1 MSELSELFA
10 EVAPDIQR
18 AIRDLGWHTP
28 TPVQTAAIPKMRAG
42 GDLIVRAQTGSG
54 KTGAFGIPLVEAIDT
69 ALAKTQAIV
78 LLPTRELAN
87 QVAKELDALGQY
99 RGVRTLPIYGGIAY
113 GPQLEGLDK
122 GAHIIVGT
130 PGRILDHLKSG
141 RMDLGAT
148 KVLVLDEADEMLG
161 LGFWPD
167 MKEIAS
173 YLPKKRQSHLFS
185 ATMPERVR
193 SLSRFF
199 LTNAEDVTIDRDNAA
214 PQQIE
219 HYYYVC
225 TASEKE
231 SVLARILAYEEPES
245 AIIFC
250 NTKAD
255 VRFITAYL
263 AKRDFN
269 VDQISGDLP
278 QSAREKAMNKIKAGN
293 LRFLVATDVAARGID
308 ISDLA
313 YVINYTTSDSPEVY
327 VHRTGRTG
335 RAGKSGI
342 AISLVSGLDI
352 GNFKFMQTVSGIVV
366 KEKKAPTEK
375 DIAQR
380 AQERSLQKSEAELE
394 LLIEK
399 AKERLAT
406 IPHAEVL
413 QRAERIL
420 PFVKRLAASDDGL
433 EELAKVCAAYL
444 LKPGAGAL
452 LTDRTTDKT
461 SDKTT
466 GNSRVKATS
475 TSNASARDAEDAGGA
490 YALDRDTGDGG
501 ASAGAGDDDAAHDR
515 DRANKAPE
523 SGGGADRGRRRSR
536 SGSRSG
542 GSSAGSREGAR
553 PSGGDRGRS
562 GGGTS
567 GAGGRS
573 GGGSSTGARRR
584 PR

>member
-1 MSELSELFA
+1 
-10 EVAPDIQR
+10 
-18 AIRDLGWHTP
+18 
-28 TPVQTAAIPKMRAG
+28 
-42 GDLIVRAQTGSG
+42 
-54 KTGAFGIPLVEAIDT
+54 
-69 ALAKTQAIV
+69 
-78 LLPTRELAN
+78 
-87 QVAKELDALGQY
+87 
-99 RGVRTLPIYGGIAY
+99 
-113 GPQLEGLDK
+113 
-122 GAHIIVGT
+122 
-130 PGRILDHLKSG
+130 
-141 RMDLGAT
+141 MDLGAT

-167 MKEIAS
+167 MKELAS

-199 LTNAEDVTIDRDNAA
+199 LNNAEDVTIDRDNAA

-352 GNFKFMQTVSGIVV
+352 GNFKFMQTVSGITV
-366 KEKKAPTEK
+366 KEKKVPTER
-375 DIAQR
+375 DIAQK
-380 AQERSLQKSEAELE
+380 AEERSRQKSEAELE
-394 LLIEK
+394 QLIEK

-413 QRAERIL
+413 MRAERIL
-420 PFVKRLAASDDGL
+420 PFVKRLAGNDDGL

-444 LKPGAGAL
+444 LEPGAGRAAA
-452 LTDRTTDKT
+452 
-461 SDKTT
+461 
-466 GNSRVKATS
+466 GP
-475 TSNASARDAEDAGGA
+475 ARAADDETEDAERGAEAPARSGGA
-490 YALDRDTGDGG
+490 
-501 ASAGAGDDDAAHDR
+501 AGADEDDAAHDR
-515 DRANKAPE
+515 DRANQAPSAGGGPE
-523 SGGGADRGRRRSR
+523 GRRRRSGGG
-536 SGSRSG
+536 RSG
-542 GSSAGSREGAR
+542 GGGGRGGREGGR
-553 PSGGDRGRS
+553 SGGGDRGRS
-562 GGGTS
+562 GSGGSSGGGS
-567 GAGGRS
+567 GAGG
-573 GGGSSTGARRR
+573 GGARRR

>member
-1 MSELSELFA
+1 MPELSELFA

-54 KTGAFGIPLVEAIDT
+54 KTGAFGIPLVEAIET
-69 ALAKTQAIV
+69 SLAKTQAIV

-141 RMDLGAT
+141 RMDLGST

-199 LTNAEDVTIDRDNAA
+199 LTNAEDVTIDRDTAG

-219 HYYYVC
+219 HFYYMC

-231 SVLARILAYEEPES
+231 SVLGRILAYEEPES

-366 KEKKAPTEK
+366 KEKKVPTEK

-380 AQERSLQKSEAELE
+380 AQEKSLQKSEAELE
-394 LLIEK
+394 TLIEK

-413 QRAERIL
+413 LRAERIL

-444 LKPGAGAL
+444 LEPGAGAL
-452 LTDRTTDKT
+452 STDKT
-461 SDKTT
+461 KDKTT
-466 GNSRVKATS
+466 EKTRVKATS
-475 TSNASARDAEDAGGA
+475 TANASARDAEDAGGA
-490 YALDRDTGDGG
+490 YDRDTGNGG
-501 ASAGAGDDDAAHDR
+501 AFAGAGDDEAAHDR

-536 SGSRSG
+536 SG
-542 GSSAGSREGAR
+542 GSSSGSRDGAR

-562 GGGTS
+562 GSGAGGTS
-567 GAGGRS
+567 GAGGR
-573 GGGSSTGARRR
+573 GGSTGARRR